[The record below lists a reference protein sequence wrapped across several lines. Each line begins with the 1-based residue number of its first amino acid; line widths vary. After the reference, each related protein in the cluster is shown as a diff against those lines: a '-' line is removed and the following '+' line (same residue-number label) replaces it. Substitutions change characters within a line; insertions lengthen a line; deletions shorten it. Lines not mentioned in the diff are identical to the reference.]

1 MKRRIYNSTLNP
13 ALWNEDG
20 TLKQDVNQNLVQIA
34 KDFYEETRIKPTIC
48 DILLLG
54 SSANYNWSSNS
65 DIDIHVSIDF
75 AQLKMSKE
83 DAENYTN
90 ALKAK
95 WNDAHDIHIKGHNV
109 ELYIQDINHKTHA
122 LGIYSL
128 LQNKWLVKPNK
139 VIVKLDNNLIKQKYH
154 DLASKILNAI
164 KSKDIN
170 VIKSTLKDVYDMREA
185 GLDIAGEFST
195 ENIVFKL
202 LRNNNYIDI
211 LKDSISKVYDIQHTM
226 KES

>member
-1 MKRRIYNSTLNP
+1 MKRRIYNSVLNP
-13 ALWNEDG
+13 ALWNEDD

-34 KDFYEETRIKPTIC
+34 RDFYEETRIKPTIS

-54 SSANYNWSSNS
+54 SSANYNWTPNS
-65 DIDIHVSIDF
+65 DIDVHVSIDF

-139 VIVKLDNNLIKQKYH
+139 VIVKLDNLSLIH
-154 DLASKILNAI
+154 I
-164 KSKDIN
+164 
-170 VIKSTLKDVYDMREA
+170 
-185 GLDIAGEFST
+185 
-195 ENIVFKL
+195 
-202 LRNNNYIDI
+202 
-211 LKDSISKVYDIQHTM
+211 
-226 KES
+226 

>member
-1 MKRRIYNSTLNP
+1 MKHRIYNNTLNP
-13 ALWNEDG
+13 ALWNDDG

-34 KDFYEETRIKPTIC
+34 KDFYEETQLTPTIS

-54 SSANYNWSSNS
+54 SSANYNWTPTS
-65 DIDIHVSIDF
+65 DIDVHVSIDF

-83 DAENYTN
+83 DAGNYTN

-95 WNDAHDIHIKGHNV
+95 WNDAHDIHIKDHNV
-109 ELYIQDINHKTHA
+109 EMYIQDVNHKTHA

-139 VIVKLDNNLIKQKYH
+139 VIVKLDNNLIKQKYR
-154 DLASKILNAI
+154 DLVSKISNAI

-170 VIKSTLKDVYDMREA
+170 VIKYTLKDVYDMRQS
-185 GLDIAGEFST
+185 GLDMAGEFST

-202 LRNNNYIDI
+202 LRNNNYIDA

>member
-1 MKRRIYNSTLNP
+1 MKHRIYNNTLNP

-34 KDFYEETRIKPTIC
+34 RDFYEETHLSPAIS

-54 SSANYNWSSNS
+54 SSANYNWTPNS
-65 DIDIHVSIDF
+65 DIDVHVSIDF
-75 AQLKMSKE
+75 TQLKMSKE

-95 WNDAHDIHIKGHNV
+95 WNAAHDIHIKGHNV
-109 ELYIQDINHKTHA
+109 EMYIQDINHKTHA

-128 LQNKWLVKPNK
+128 LQNKWLVKPDK
-139 VIVKLDNNLIKQKYH
+139 LIVKLDNNLIKQKYH
-154 DLASKILNAI
+154 DLASKISNAL

-170 VIKSTLKDVYDMREA
+170 IIKSTLKDVYDIRQS
-185 GLDIAGEFST
+185 GLDTAGEFST

-202 LRNNNYIDI
+202 LRNNNYIDA

>member
-1 MKRRIYNSTLNP
+1 MKHRIYNNTLNP
-13 ALWNEDG
+13 ALWNDDG

-34 KDFYEETRIKPTIC
+34 KDFYEETQLTPTIS

-54 SSANYNWSSNS
+54 SSANYNWTPTS
-65 DIDIHVSIDF
+65 DIDVHVSIDF
-75 AQLKMSKE
+75 AQLRMSKE

-95 WNDAHDIHIKGHNV
+95 WNAAHDIHIKGHNV
-109 ELYIQDINHKTHA
+109 EMYIQDTNHKTHA

-139 VIVKLDNNLIKQKYH
+139 VIVKLDNNLIKQKYR
-154 DLASKILNAI
+154 DLVSKISNAI

-170 VIKSTLKDVYDMREA
+170 VIKSTLKDVYDMRQA
-185 GLDIAGEFST
+185 GLDMAGEFST

-202 LRNNNYIDI
+202 LRNNNYIDK
-211 LKDSISKVYDIQHTM
+211 LKKAITRVYDSQYSL

>member
-1 MKRRIYNSTLNP
+1 MKHRIYNNTLNP
-13 ALWNEDG
+13 AIWNDDG

-34 KDFYEETRIKPTIC
+34 KDFYEETHLSPSIS

-54 SSANYNWSSNS
+54 SSANYNWTPTS
-65 DIDIHVSIDF
+65 DIDVHVSINF

-83 DAENYTN
+83 DADTYTN

-109 ELYIQDINHKTHA
+109 EMYIQDVNHKTHA

-128 LQNKWLVKPNK
+128 LHNKWTVKPDK
-139 VIVKLDNNLIKQKYH
+139 LIVKLDDNLIKQKYH
-154 DLASKILNAI
+154 DLASKISNAL

-170 VIKSTLKDVYDMREA
+170 VIKSTLKDVYDMRQT
-185 GLDIAGEFST
+185 GLDMAGEFST

-202 LRNNNYIDI
+202 LRNNNYIDV
-211 LKDSISKVYDIQHTM
+211 LKYSISKMYDVQHTM